1 MRRIRANIQ
10 SGAGRRKRRTEYVLD
25 RGANG
30 GEIKKKYRERK
41 QKGLGQR
48 KLQSSQRR

>member
-1 MRRIRANIQ
+1 MGRIRANIQ
-10 SGAGRRKRRTEYVLD
+10 PGAGRRKRRTDYVLG

-30 GEIKKKYRERK
+30 VEIMRKYRERK
-41 QKGLGQR
+41 QKGLGWR